1 MKTYAPAV
9 TKSCSSALAPRKN
22 VTAVK
27 KVTAKEERSRNI
39 MIYGI
44 EESQQENVL
53 ENVKTILS
61 EIDEKP
67 AITECRRVGT
77 QKTGAIRPVK
87 FAVSSVDHA
96 IQVMRNAGS
105 CAQRRDTD
113 QCISVLIEAWRR
125 EGLTRSLWRR

>member
-27 KVTAKEERSRNI
+27 KMTAKEERSRNI
-39 MIYGI
+39 MIYGMV
-44 EESQQENVL
+44 ESQQENVL

-67 AITECRRVGT
+67 ATID
-77 QKTGAIRPVK
+77 P
-87 FAVSSVDHA
+87 
-96 IQVMRNAGS
+96 
-105 CAQRRDTD
+105 
-113 QCISVLIEAWRR
+113 LIVICTCMC
-125 EGLTRSLWRR
+125 LNNSI